1 MKKNQFRFSDEL
13 RECLKEINYGF
24 LNASK
29 DPAHIILDDV
39 DLRNLLKI
47 SKRKAAYMRSQRLIA
62 FSKDKGKVFYT
73 MADVL
78 DYLKRHRTDVVSS
91 KLSKIPKNKQYE

>member
-1 MKKNQFRFSDEL
+1 MRETNPRFTPEV
-13 RECLKEINYGF
+13 EEFLKEINASI

-39 DLRNLLKI
+39 DLRNILKI
-47 SKRKAAYMRSQRLIA
+47 SKRKAAYMRSQGKIA
-62 FSKDKGKVFYT
+62 YSKDQGKIFYT

-78 DYLKRHRTDVVSS
+78 DYLKRNRREAISS
-91 KLSKIPKNKQYE
+91 KLSIHNKIN

>member
-1 MKKNQFRFSDEL
+1 MHQFLSRFPDEAK
-13 RECLKEINYGF
+13 EYLKEINASI

-47 SKRKAAYMRSQRLIA
+47 SKRKAAYMRSQRKIA
-62 FSKDKGKVFYT
+62 YSKDHGKIFYT

-78 DYLKRHRTDVVSS
+78 DYLKRNRTEAISN
-91 KLSKIPKNKQYE
+91 KISNTKKQK